1 MFSNNFFSYFYKY
14 KGRKV
19 EVEVMNSS
27 DKKIGVI
34 TSVLTGVGDNGA
46 FLELDNKMLINLRY
60 IIKFE
65 IVD

>member
-1 MFSNNFFSYFYKY
+1 MFNNNYFSYFYKY